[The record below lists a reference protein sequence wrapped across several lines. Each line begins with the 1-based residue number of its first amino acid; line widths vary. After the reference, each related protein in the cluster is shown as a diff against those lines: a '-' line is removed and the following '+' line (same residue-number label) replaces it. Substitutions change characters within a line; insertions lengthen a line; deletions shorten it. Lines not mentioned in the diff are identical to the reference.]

1 MGVDSG
7 QEFSIHPR
15 TAFRRENFRFSQNY
29 LSSGL
34 TMEYK
39 GSFRGAVLIG
49 TWCCPFDESMNGSFA
64 LWPVNYESYYTIT
77 PALRDEKAER
87 NENET
92 GISYVEINND
102 DAYDVTILNNQFCE
116 KSSGVQI
123 DSDSDCDSFSDCVSD
138 IYEDVEEDIVQKI
151 NVICSDSILSIPA
164 ESLAGIQYFNWS
176 SKNWNVE
183 VELPLFDS
191 QTVTAAIDIKEGRIP
206 EVIPDYMQLFH
217 LGVYLLEPVIIEKN
231 IELYCQ
237 NESDSNFAL
246 YILGLKEIF
255 ELPEF
260 CTDKLYGFI
269 DFHFVAAIESRLWI
283 QLSETLLR
291 RIIRRTTLFIL
302 DDRAI
307 ISGIKKW
314 LDHNIDE
321 DDDNFLR
328 LLTSMATYV
337 TETPPKDWKTDELWS
352 WLMDELGLETV
363 KNWSQLFSGE
373 YGFRSCPKF
382 SEKIF
387 FCASSKSINKIY
399 QLNPNNQDFISV
411 TEIPNMNF
419 PGDSGHMVPLQTEC
433 GTLLIF
439 FGGDLKKVVW
449 GYSVTYSAWFS
460 LPALPRRVWNAGVQV
475 VHHQSAGDFI
485 YIIGGYGKYLADE
498 EGPAKGMDILRF
510 STTKI
515 NWKNHITDFYSCRQ
529 IKHSDGWE
537 HYSCPIV
544 RTEHHTGANL
554 CLVDLFSR
562 KSVERRQ
569 RTIRTH
575 ISSDALYLLV
585 IGGKYPHRNPAKI
598 STLLPDELITMIP
611 LGNHKKDDLTSIA
624 NNDEIVISRQ
634 TFSNLQE
641 SVNLFRSSKESSLFS
656 ILSAT
661 NLGLSLEQLVL
672 TGNLPLSRHDGKIIC
687 ASKFFPQPLSTSQ
700 ESFEASRTSVN
711 LLAEYA
717 LLTQVTLPL
726 APAIFPCLSES
737 RTPTLNFLGTPRWG
751 GDVHHLSYDVFNSKL
766 DELREIPDF
775 ELSKNLCGLQ
785 QTHFSLLKSLFF
797 NYVHL

>member
-49 TWCCPFDESMNGSFA
+49 TWWCPFDESMNGSFA
-64 LWPVNYESYYTIT
+64 LWPVSYENYYTIT
-77 PALRDEKAER
+77 PALGDEKAER

-92 GISYVEINND
+92 GISYIEINND
-102 DAYDVTILNNQFCE
+102 DAYDVTILDKQSDRKTNVVEF
-116 KSSGVQI
+116 
-123 DSDSDCDSFSDCVSD
+123 DYDSDCDTFSDCVSD
-138 IYEDVEEDIVQKI
+138 IYEDLEDIADHEVQNI
-151 NVICSDSILSIPA
+151 IVICSDTILSLPA

-176 SKNWNVE
+176 RRNWNVE

-191 QTVTAAIDIKEGRIP
+191 QAVTAAIEIKEGRIP
-206 EVIPDYMQLFH
+206 GVIQDYMQLFH
-217 LGVYLLEPVIIEKN
+217 LGVYVLEPVIIEKT
-231 IELYCQ
+231 IEVFCE
-237 NESDSNFAL
+237 NEIEPDFAL

-255 ELPEF
+255 ELPVF
-260 CTDKLYGFI
+260 CTDNIYAFI
-269 DFHFVAAIESRLWI
+269 DFHFTAAIQSCLWI

-302 DDRAI
+302 DDRTI
-307 ISGIKKW
+307 ILGIKKW
-314 LDHNIDE
+314 LDHNMDE
-321 DDDNFLR
+321 DDENYTR
-328 LLTSMATYV
+328 LVTSMSTYV
-337 TETPPKDWKTDELWS
+337 TETPPKDWKNDELWS

-363 KNWSQLFSGE
+363 KNWDQLFSGE
-373 YGFRSCPKF
+373 YGFRSSPKF
-382 SEKIF
+382 SEKIYLT
-387 FCASSKSINKIY
+387 ARSKSTNKIY
-399 QLNPNNQDFISV
+399 QVNPNNQDFISV
-411 TEIPNMNF
+411 TEIPDKNN
-419 PGDSGHMVPLQTEC
+419 PGDSGHMIPLQTDC

-439 FGGDLKKVVW
+439 FGGELKKAVW
-449 GYSVTYSAWFS
+449 GYSVTYSTWFS
-460 LPALPRRVWNAGVQV
+460 LPALPRRVWNGGVQV
-475 VHHQSAGDFI
+475 VHHQSSGDFI
-485 YIIGGYGKYLADE
+485 YLIGGYGKYQADE

-510 STTKI
+510 STSKI
-515 NWKNHITDFYSCRQ
+515 NWKNHITDFYSCRE
-529 IKHSDGWE
+529 IKHSDGWD
-537 HYSCPIV
+537 HFSCPIV
-544 RTEHHTGANL
+544 RAEHHTGANL

-575 ISSDALYLLV
+575 ISTDALYLLV

-611 LGNHKKDDLTSIA
+611 LGNHKKDDLASIA

-641 SVNLFRSSKESSLFS
+641 SLNLFRSSKDSALFS
-656 ILSAT
+656 ISTAT

-672 TGNLPLSRHDGKIIC
+672 TGNLPLSRQNGKILC

-700 ESFEASRTSVN
+700 ESSKESKTSVN

-717 LLTQVTLPL
+717 FLTQVTLPL
-726 APAIFPCLSES
+726 APVVFPS
-737 RTPTLNFLGTPRWG
+737 
-751 GDVHHLSYDVFNSKL
+751 
-766 DELREIPDF
+766 LR
-775 ELSKNLCGLQ
+775 
-785 QTHFSLLKSLFF
+785 
-797 NYVHL
+797 